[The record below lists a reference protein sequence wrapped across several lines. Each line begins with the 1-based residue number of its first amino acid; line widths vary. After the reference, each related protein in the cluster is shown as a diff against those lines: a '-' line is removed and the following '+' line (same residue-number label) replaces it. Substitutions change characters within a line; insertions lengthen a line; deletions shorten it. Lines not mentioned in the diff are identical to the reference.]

1 MRWNLIIDFM
11 CIIIIL
17 LPFYHNF
24 LNVKLIEKNNNNN
37 IMYNMNDYSTNSHI
51 SSNIIVKLYSLR
63 MNLIRI

>member
-51 SSNIIVKLYSLR
+51 SSNIIVKLYGLR